1 MITRNGIFLVAFLGF
16 FSGVY
21 SDMKCPGVAEY
32 ELSFYSKWS
41 NDTHPNAFPDMGKFS
56 NWVGASHNMYYTM
69 WGPGM
74 KASPGVKDVAETG
87 KLMRNVSLSSFSSSC
102 LTRNSVRTKLLRS

>member
-16 FSGVY
+16 ISGVY
-21 SDMKCPGVAEY
+21 SDLKCPGVAEY

-56 NWVGASHNMYYTM
+56 NWVGATHNMYYTM
-69 WGPGM
+69 WNTGM
-74 KASPGVKDVAETG
+74 EASPGVENVAETG
-87 KLMRNVSLSSFSSSC
+87 KLMSSFNSSR
-102 LTRNSVRTKLLRS
+102 LTRNSVRTKLMRS